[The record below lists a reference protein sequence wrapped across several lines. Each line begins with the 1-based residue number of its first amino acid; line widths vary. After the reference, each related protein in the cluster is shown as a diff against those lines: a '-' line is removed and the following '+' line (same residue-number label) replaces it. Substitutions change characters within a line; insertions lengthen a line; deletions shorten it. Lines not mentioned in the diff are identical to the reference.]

1 MVHEGR
7 RHSNWVRRAEHGVL
21 RLVSFVF
28 SVVSAHA
35 ILWFFSALD
44 WVDPLQP
51 YVKWGLAIGFGILG
65 YFVSRGL
72 AHRLLNKEPVR
83 AYVFICGLFE
93 FVEIVANYSMA
104 ASSSAWILWL
114 TRVPGVQHAVLVPLV
129 QIVLS
134 IIPLVTVML
143 AWVDMDLERAKQGY
157 EVRGFGTPVAQ
168 PYTAA
173 AAVPPVQPRQGTS
186 TWQTP
191 AGQGVPPV
199 QQWQGVASWQTP
211 AGQGVPPVQSPQAQQ
226 PKQAPVYPTA
236 GQPTLTPQPTYQ
248 QGYAA
253 SPVRPMNP
261 VLPLVGAASGVSSDS
276 TSAQGNWLTGLK
288 TNAGKVVSSVTPPF
302 FRPVSVGTA
311 EPE

>member
-1 MVHEGR
+1 MKQMVHEGR

-93 FVEIVANYSMA
+93 FVEVVCNYSMA

-114 TRVPGVQHAVLVPLV
+114 ARVHGVQHTVLVPLV
-129 QIVLS
+129 QVVLS

-157 EVRGFGTPVAQ
+157 EVRGFGTPTAQ

-173 AAVPPVQPRQGTS
+173 TAVPPVQPRQGTS
-186 TWQTP
+186 SWQSP
-191 AGQGVPPV
+191 AAQGVPPGQSWQGVPPV
-199 QQWQGVASWQTP
+199 QRPQG
-211 AGQGVPPVQSPQAQQ
+211 QQ
-226 PKQAPVYPTA
+226 PKQAPTYPTA

-248 QGYAA
+248 QGYGA
-253 SPVRPMNP
+253 SVPPMNP
-261 VLPLVGAASGVSSDS
+261 VLPSASGSSEAT
-276 TSAQGNWLTGLK
+276 TSQGGWGTGLK
-288 TNAGKVVSSVTPPF
+288 STVGKAVSSLPHPF
-302 FRPVSVGTA
+302 SRPVSMPSI
-311 EPE
+311 EPD

>member
-1 MVHEGR
+1 MKQMVHEGR

-93 FVEIVANYSMA
+93 FVEVVCNYSMA

-114 TRVPGVQHAVLVPLV
+114 TRVQGVQHTVLVPLV
-129 QIVLS
+129 QVVLS

-157 EVRGFGTPVAQ
+157 EVRGFGTPAAQ
-168 PYTAA
+168 PYTTP

-186 TWQTP
+186 TWQSP

-199 QQWQGVASWQTP
+199 PQW
-211 AGQGVPPVQSPQAQQ
+211 QAQQ
-226 PKQAPVYPTA
+226 PKQAAVYPTA

-248 QGYAA
+248 QGYGAA
-253 SPVRPMNP
+253 GPPMNP
-261 VLPLVGAASGVSSDS
+261 VLPSASGSSEAT
-276 TSAQGNWLTGLK
+276 TSQRGWFPGLK
-288 TNAGKVVSSVTPPF
+288 SNVGKAVSSVPLPF
-302 FRPVSVGTA
+302 SRQAPSMA
-311 EPE
+311 NIEPD

>member
-1 MVHEGR
+1 MVQQG

-83 AYVFICGLFE
+83 AYIFICGLFE
-93 FVEIVANYSMA
+93 FVEVVANYSMA

-114 TRVPGVQHAVLVPLV
+114 TRVQGVQHAVLVPLV
-129 QIVLS
+129 QVVLS

-168 PYTAA
+168 PYTAP
-173 AAVPPVQPRQGTS
+173 AAVPPVQQRQGVPS
-186 TWQTP
+186 WQSSGT
-191 AGQGVPPV
+191 QGVPPV
-199 QQWQGVASWQTP
+199 
-211 AGQGVPPVQSPQAQQ
+211 VPPVPRPQQ

-236 GQPTLTPQPTYQ
+236 GQPTLTPQPSYQ

-253 SPVRPMNP
+253 SVPPMNP
-261 VLPLVGAASGVSSDS
+261 VLPSSNVLSDS
-276 TSAQGNWLTGLK
+276 TPSQGGWGTGLK
-288 TNAGKVVSSVTPPF
+288 STMGKVVGAVPRPF
-302 FRPVSVGTA
+302 SRPVSMA
-311 EPE
+311 SIEPE

>member
-1 MVHEGR
+1 MLQER
-7 RHSNWVRRAEHGVL
+7 RPHTPTWVRRVEHGVL
-21 RLVSFVF
+21 RFVSLVF

-51 YVKWGLAIGFGILG
+51 YVKWGMAIGFGILG
-65 YFVSRGL
+65 NFVSRGL

-93 FVEIVANYSMA
+93 FVEVVCNYSMA

-114 TRVPGVQHAVLVPLV
+114 TRVQGVQHTVLVPLV
-129 QIVLS
+129 QVVLS

-157 EVRGFGTPVAQ
+157 EVRGFGTPAAQ

-173 AAVPPVQPRQGTS
+173 TAVPPVPPRQGTS
-186 TWQTP
+186 SWQSP

-199 QQWQGVASWQTP
+199 
-211 AGQGVPPVQSPQAQQ
+211 PPWQAQQ
-226 PKQAPVYPTA
+226 PKQAAVYPTA

-248 QGYAA
+248 QGYGA
-253 SPVRPMNP
+253 SVPPMNP
-261 VLPLVGAASGVSSDS
+261 VLPSASGSSDAT
-276 TSAQGNWLTGLK
+276 TSQRGWFPELK
-288 TNAGKVVSSVTPPF
+288 SNVGKAVSSVPLPF
-302 FRPVSVGTA
+302 SRQAPSMPSI
-311 EPE
+311 EPD

>member
-1 MVHEGR
+1 MKSSLQER
-7 RHSNWVRRAEHGVL
+7 RPHTHNWVRRVEHGVL
-21 RLVSFVF
+21 RFVSLVF

-93 FVEIVANYSMA
+93 FVEIVCNYSMA
-104 ASSSAWILWL
+104 ASSSAWIVWL
-114 TRVPGVQHAVLVPLV
+114 GRVHGVQHTVLVPLV

-157 EVRGFGTPVAQ
+157 EVRGFGLPTMQGQATPTMQ
-168 PYTAA
+168 
-173 AAVPPVQPRQGTS
+173 R
-186 TWQTP
+186 
-191 AGQGVPPV
+191 QGVPAW
-199 QQWQGVASWQTP
+199 QQSATP
-211 AGQGVPPVQSPQAQQ
+211 GIPPLVPNPRPQ
-226 PKQAPVYPTA
+226 PKQAPVYPTMQQA
-236 GQPTLTPQPTYQ
+236 GTGSHPTYQ
-248 QGYAA
+248 QGYAPAVSRSAVSSLSLPSEISETTAPPAAQGGWFSNARATMGKAVSAAA
-253 SPVRPMNP
+253 SPFSRPP
-261 VLPLVGAASGVSSDS
+261 VPMERS
-276 TSAQGNWLTGLK
+276 Q
-288 TNAGKVVSSVTPPF
+288 
-302 FRPVSVGTA
+302 
-311 EPE
+311 E